1 MVIRKDEWDLGIDG
15 GVCGGVGSMAF
26 CDKVCGCVLS
36 SPVTRV
42 SQFDETAREGIYGD

>member
-15 GVCGGVGSMAF
+15 GGGVGSMAF

-36 SPVTRV
+36 SPVT
-42 SQFDETAREGIYGD
+42 SQSV